1 MTLATSPSLDFKKG
15 TVSIGFENG
24 ELYSGKVVARSQKK
38 KKKFFT
44 QHYFRK
50 VI

>member
-38 KKKFFT
+38 
-44 QHYFRK
+44 RK
-50 VI
+50 NSLHNIISGK